1 MQRRDRKRAIRISA
15 DTSASAIHRTMAKNA
30 HQHVPVDFVPAR
42 VPVVGHVWLAVSHRS
57 VSAVLKDSD
66 RFAMRKRA
74 GGPVA
79 GLAWWMPKT
88 VRVLAH
94 NMLALDDPDHRRLRG
109 LVDGVFARRAVL
121 AMEGQI
127 ETHAKGLLQRAVA
140 DRGASKRDRTIDLMS
155 AYARPLPMM
164 VICDLLGVPSTER
177 EPFMKDA
184 LHLSGIAG
192 VVGFLR
198 ALWPLRRLRLR
209 VERLIVDASVRL
221 KAGGKP
227 PGLTDDLVVLQRDG
241 HTLSQDELVAMVFL
255 LLLAGHETTT
265 HAIAGSVMASAV
277 SPECASQNN
286 DLSKVL
292 LNAASPLGIEECLR
306 FVSPVQL
313 SKPRFVL
320 SSGALFDAELEAG
333 DLVMASLAC
342 ANRDA
347 MQFEQSDRFNL
358 DRKPNPHLEFGAGA
372 HFCLGH
378 QLARLELQVALRVL
392 AQEWPQLAVDA
403 DGVAKQPRLGLA
415 VLKTLRVWP
424 DGKPA

>member
-1 MQRRDRKRAIRISA
+1 
-15 DTSASAIHRTMAKNA
+15 
-30 HQHVPVDFVPAR
+30 
-42 VPVVGHVWLAVSHRS
+42 
-57 VSAVLKDSD
+57 
-66 RFAMRKRA
+66 MRKRA

-164 VICDLLGVPSTER
+164 VICDLLGVPTNKR

-209 VERLIVDASVRL
+209 VERLIADASVRL

-227 PGLTDDLVVLQRDG
+227 TGLIDDLVVLQRDG
-241 HTLSQDELVAMVFL
+241 YALWQDELVAMVFL

-277 SPECASQNN
+277 S
-286 DLSKVL
+286 
-292 LNAASPLGIEECLR
+292 
-306 FVSPVQL
+306 
-313 SKPRFVL
+313 
-320 SSGALFDAELEAG
+320 
-333 DLVMASLAC
+333 
-342 ANRDA
+342 
-347 MQFEQSDRFNL
+347 
-358 DRKPNPHLEFGAGA
+358 
-372 HFCLGH
+372 
-378 QLARLELQVALRVL
+378 
-392 AQEWPQLAVDA
+392 
-403 DGVAKQPRLGLA
+403 
-415 VLKTLRVWP
+415 
-424 DGKPA
+424 